1 MTTRHSQPEDS
12 VRQDT
17 DPSLSQPAPLCDD
30 ERLVLPFA
38 KRAFIQY
45 STSPDGSKTQ
55 HLFYD
60 DKEIE
65 FDEEDLFPFAEAL
78 ATQSHFI
85 AGDAKHWGPGYSWRT
100 VQPLLDSLLD
110 AGVLRRAQEYGEP
123 EPRGRHVGTTNPF
136 LAPATAEIAG
146 DWNNCPL
153 LTKTLAARELPLA
166 WLELVIPVFRVIH
179 IALDSENRQVGEANV
194 FPPALRLD
202 RPIEWR
208 ICNYPGSRYRDERP
222 MNATALRSM
231 GAQWPQMMA
240 LLPWVRDA
248 FLHRYPSLRRGWTLG
263 GIEALATMVLALPTY
278 LMMRV
283 DDRISN
289 GDLHPA
295 LSSLFRVTDG
305 VRMVTHQMIFVPVGE
320 PTLPVSTPMTSRGV
334 YEYAERNFS
343 FSSAHGVCAGPQ
355 SMIEDL
361 LQVLIDGRA
370 SPEAEGVTLLPELET
385 ARAAIESAMD
395 YGLLGLQAH
404 AAIFSV
410 WPVMTGCYARLAN
423 IVSLSADGAAD
434 GLRERLAQH
443 ADVLRRET
451 HHANAAMRAERLAAY
466 VQIHDFCAEGMRGEP
481 PTPSLAEAAVPD
493 SAALDSA
500 SRHIIETGVRKIL
513 QGESQPVIDCLI
525 ETFLTLHGFV
535 RVASAIQ
542 MRINRIL
549 GRQQS
554 ALPFDL
560 TLIDIHNRLQA
571 GGSAR
576 LPFLLDEIRDWFGIA
591 VTITP
596 EKIEALA
603 AEK

>member
-45 STSPDGSKTQ
+45 STGPDGSKTQ

-283 DDRISN
+283 HDRISN

-320 PTLPVSTPMTSRGV
+320 PTLPMSTPMTSRGV

-370 SPEAEGVTLLPELET
+370 SPEAEKIRT
-385 ARAAIESAMD
+385 ASERRDRTRRDQIGNGLRSARP
-395 YGLLGLQAH
+395 QAH

-410 WPVMTGCYARLAN
+410 WPVMTSYWHTSRTSFPCP
-423 IVSLSADGAAD
+423 ADGAAD

-451 HHANAAMRAERLAAY
+451 HHANAAMRASDWLPTCRSTTSVPRA
-466 VQIHDFCAEGMRGEP
+466 CAVNHQPRH
-481 PTPSLAEAAVPD
+481 SLKRQFRIARRWIQPRD
-493 SAALDSA
+493 
-500 SRHIIETGVRKIL
+500 IIETGVRKIL

-560 TLIDIHNRLQA
+560 TLIDIHNRLRA

-576 LPFLLDEIRDWFGIA
+576 LPFLLDEIRGLVRHCGDDYSG
-591 VTITP
+591 
-596 EKIEALA
+596 KDRALA